1 MRHTTAFHTFG
12 TRESLQ
18 IDAANWIETR
28 LADAL
33 SRRGKAS
40 LICSGGSTPGP
51 VYETLSDID
60 LDWPN
65 VTVGLA
71 DERWVPADDEASN
84 EKLVRDTLFRNK
96 AAAASFI
103 PMTTDADSPFGAETE
118 VHQAYLPITSPVDVM
133 VLGMG
138 PDGHT
143 LSWFADAKGL
153 GAATDPGNLLHV
165 APIEAPKT
173 KVTGDITQ
181 RMTLTLPVV
190 ARTRHIL
197 LIISGDKKRR
207 VYERRDKAHPVT
219 LMRKAAGDALTV
231 FYCS

>member
-1 MRHTTAFHTFG
+1 MSQTTAFHTFG

-18 IDAANWIETR
+18 IDAAHWIETR

-51 VYETLSDID
+51 VYQALSEID

-71 DERWVPADDEASN
+71 DERWVPGDDEASN
-84 EKLVRDTLFRNK
+84 AKLVQETLFRNK
-96 AAAASFI
+96 AAEAKFI
-103 PMTTDADSPFGAETE
+103 PMKTEADTPFEAEAE
-118 VHQAYLPITSPVDVM
+118 IHQAYLPITSPADVM

-143 LSWFADAKGL
+143 LSWFSDAKGL

-165 APIEAPKT
+165 AAIEAPKT
-173 KVTGDITQ
+173 EVTGNITQ

-197 LIISGDKKRR
+197 LIISGDQKRR
-207 VYERRDKAHPVT
+207 VYERRDRAHPVT